1 MNMKTQL
8 PAELPGFFQ
17 ELVNGPE
24 QDIKPLALNRR
35 GFLRATAGGA
45 TAAALASLVPA
56 GCAEDYPQAGA
67 DDVALQALTPKE
79 YAVARAAAE
88 ALLAGVPVEPAAV
101 AAAIDAN
108 LAAVG
113 DPIRADMK
121 TVLSLLEHLTLLGGR
136 MRRFT
141 ALDPEARLAYLGTW
155 ARSRFALRRAAFQA
169 VHAFVYFFTYSQD
182 ATRPITGFEGPW
194 PERGVPIPAYPV
206 DFGEVR

>member
-1 MNMKTQL
+1 METVLKSGSG
-8 PAELPGFFQ
+8 PARIPPTL
-17 ELVNGPE
+17 
-24 QDIKPLALNRR
+24 DRR

-45 TAAALASLVPA
+45 TAVAVASLLPA
-56 GCAEDYPQAGA
+56 GCADEYPQAQA
-67 DDVALQALTPKE
+67 DGVALQALTPKE

-88 ALLAGVPVEPAAV
+88 ALLAGVPVEPASV
-101 AAAIDAN
+101 AAAIDTN

-121 TVLSLLEHLTLLGGR
+121 TVLTLLEHLTVLGGR
-136 MRRFT
+136 FRRFT
-141 ALDPEARLAYLGTW
+141 ALDPEARLGYLLTW

-169 VHAFVYFFTYSQD
+169 VRAFVYFFSYSQD
-182 ATRPITGFEGPW
+182 VTRPLTGFEGTW

>member
-1 MNMKTQL
+1 MEAGLKSGAG
-8 PAELPGFFQ
+8 PARIPPTL
-17 ELVNGPE
+17 
-24 QDIKPLALNRR
+24 DRR

-45 TAAALASLVPA
+45 TAAAVASLLPA
-56 GCAEDYPQAGA
+56 GCSQEYPQADA
-67 DDVALQALTPKE
+67 DGVALQALTPKE

-88 ALLAGVPVEPAAV
+88 AMLAGVPVEPASV
-101 AAAIDAN
+101 AAAIDVN

-121 TVLSLLEHLTLLGGR
+121 TVLSLLEHFTLLGGR
-136 MRRFT
+136 LRRFT

-169 VHAFVYFFTYSQD
+169 VRAFVYFFTYSQD
-182 ATRPITGFEGPW
+182 ATRPLTGFEGTW
-194 PERGVPIPAYPV
+194 PERGVPIPPYPV